1 MKIAVAGTGAVGG
14 YFGAYLHKAG
24 NEVVFLARGNNLK
37 LLKDKGLT
45 VQAETERFHVTA
57 EFTDRA
63 EDLSDIDLLLF
74 CVKSTATAEVAENLK
89 PFLKEACLIM
99 TLQNGV
105 DNEEILSDTFGR
117 DRILSAATYIQANV
131 KKAGVVEQIGM
142 APRLVIGALSEG
154 FTDKVNEITT
164 IFNDAK
170 IDTFPSANVLEVK
183 WKKLLWNIT
192 FNPLTALIEENV
204 GAIFEH
210 QGLRNIAIKMCQ
222 EAIMV
227 ARTLGYNIEEDFYL
241 TILEQ
246 GQFARNHK
254 TSMLQDKLNGK
265 KMELESI
272 CGYLV
277 KKGKSVKVD
286 TPVIKTI
293 YSLLSFQD
301 LKNR

>member
-37 LLKDKGLT
+37 ILKDKGLT
-45 VQAETERFHVTA
+45 VQAEIESFHVTA
-57 EFTDRA
+57 KFTDRA
-63 EDLSDIDLLLF
+63 EDLVDIDLLLF
-74 CVKSTATAEVAENLK
+74 CVKSTATAEVAENLR
-89 PFLKEACLIM
+89 PFLKEECLIL

-131 KKAGVVEQIGM
+131 KEAGVVQQIGI

-154 FTDKVNEITT
+154 FTDKVNEITS
-164 IFNDAK
+164 IFNAAK
-170 IDTFPSANVLEVK
+170 IETFPSANVLEVK
-183 WKKLLWNIT
+183 WKKLLWNVT
-192 FNPLTALIEENV
+192 FNPLTAVIEEKV
-204 GAIFEH
+204 GAVFEH
-210 QGLRNIAIKMCQ
+210 QALKTTAIKMCQ
-222 EAIMV
+222 EAISI
-227 ARTLGYNIEEDFYL
+227 ARKLGYNIDENFYE

-265 KMELESI
+265 RMELESI

-277 KKGKSVKVD
+277 KKGKLLKVD
-286 TPVIKTI
+286 TPVIETI

-301 LKNR
+301 QKNR

>member
-24 NEVVFLARGNNLK
+24 NEVVFIARGNNLK
-37 LLKDKGLT
+37 LLKENGLT
-45 VQAETERFHVTA
+45 IQAETESFHVTA
-57 EFTDRA
+57 TFTDRA

-74 CVKSTATAEVAENLK
+74 CVKSTATAEMAKYLR
-89 PFLKEACLIM
+89 PFLKEECLIM

-131 KKAGVVEQIGM
+131 KEAGVVQQIGI

-154 FTDKVNEITT
+154 FTEKVNEITS
-164 IFNDAK
+164 IFNAAK
-170 IDTFPSANVLEVK
+170 IEIYPSANVLEVK
-183 WKKLLWNIT
+183 WKKLLWNVT
-192 FNPLTALIEENV
+192 FNPLTAVIEEKV
-204 GAIFEH
+204 GTVFEH
-210 QGLRNIAIKMCQ
+210 QALKNTAIKMCQ
-222 EAIMV
+222 EAMSI
-227 ARTLGYNIEEDFYL
+227 ARKLGFNIDENFYE

-265 KMELESI
+265 RMELESI

-277 KKGKSVKVD
+277 KKGKSLGVD
-286 TPVIKTI
+286 TPVIETI

-301 LKNR
+301 QKN

>member
-37 LLKDKGLT
+37 LLKDNGLT
-45 VQAETERFHVTA
+45 IQAETESFHVTA
-57 EFTDRA
+57 PFTDRA
-63 EDLSDIDLLLF
+63 ENLSDIDLLLF
-74 CVKSTATAEVAENLK
+74 CVKSTATAEMAEYLR
-89 PFLKEACLIM
+89 PFLKEECLIM

-131 KKAGVVEQIGM
+131 IEAGVVQQIGI

-154 FTDKVNEITT
+154 FTDKVNEIAL
-164 IFNDAK
+164 IFNAAK
-170 IDTFPSANVLEVK
+170 IETFPSTNVLEVK
-183 WKKLLWNIT
+183 WKKLLWNVT
-192 FNPLTALIEENV
+192 FNPLSAVIEENV

-210 QGLRNIAIKMCQ
+210 QALKTIAINMCK
-222 EAIMV
+222 EAISV
-227 ARTLGYNIEEDFYL
+227 ARKLGYNVDENFYV

-246 GQFARNHK
+246 GKFARNHK

-265 KMELESI
+265 SMELESI

-277 KKGKSVKVD
+277 KKGKILGVN
-286 TPVIKTI
+286 TPVIETM
-293 YSLLSFQD
+293 YSLLSFHEQ
-301 LKNR
+301 KNK